1 VANEVI
7 ASKDSGEFQDSILG
21 VFLISLL
28 PLIFS
33 SLLSQALPG
42 SARLSLSLRLLSWS
56 QQVSELVDIR
66 GCMAVKR
73 TGWPR

>member
-42 SARLSLSLRLLSWS
+42 SLSRSDFSAGLSRS
-56 QQVSELVDIR
+56 QSS
-66 GCMAVKR
+66 
-73 TGWPR
+73 